1 MDGLMPLSM
10 VLTQLLKT
18 ETDILRVALY
28 VATVLKTY
36 SIFSF
41 EIYYVLWIKYLY
53 SFIPM
58 VYVTKWMVKCV
69 CKYKTLFGTSN
80 IVANVGSLDFVW
92 SDSRY

>member
-36 SIFSF
+36 SIFL
-41 EIYYVLWIKYLY
+41 I
-53 SFIPM
+53 
-58 VYVTKWMVKCV
+58 
-69 CKYKTLFGTSN
+69 
-80 IVANVGSLDFVW
+80 
-92 SDSRY
+92 